1 MELFLLAG
9 EASGDAHA
17 ASLLRAMREMRPD
30 VRAFGI
36 AGDQCAAQGF
46 EILHHARDMGVVGLT
61 EAVRRLPFYRRVL
74 QEMADAVTARR
85 PDGVVL
91 VDFPDFNLR
100 LGREIRA
107 RAPDIPSVYFIS
119 PQVWAWRRGR
129 VHDIAAFARRVLV
142 IFPFEEEL
150 YRDAGVEAVYVG
162 HPLVDEARPTASRE
176 SFLESVGLDPEKP
189 TVAVLPGSRESEVR
203 RHIEGML
210 GAAARLAGERP
221 EMQFVLSSAPTLE
234 RGFIPGH
241 PAWRRAERLRIALS
255 RDCVYNILHAADA
268 AMVTSGTATVEA
280 AMLGV
285 PMVVVYG
292 LSRLS
297 YFVARRIVDVP
308 WIAMVNLLAGE
319 AVVPELIQE
328 KFRAGPLAREVRAI
342 LEDST
347 RRETMLKGL
356 EKVRKALGES
366 GAARRAAEWVLRTVE
381 EAPASEGG
389 KP

>member
-17 ASLLRAMREMRPD
+17 ASLLRAVRQMRPD
-30 VRAFGI
+30 VRAFGV

-46 EILHHARDMGVVGLT
+46 EVLHHARDMGVVGLT
-61 EAVRRLPFYRRVL
+61 EAVRKLPLYRRVL
-74 QEMADAVTARR
+74 QEMADAVAARR

-100 LGREIRA
+100 LGREIRV
-107 RAPDIPSVYFIS
+107 RAPDIPIVYFIS

-142 IFPFEEEL
+142 IFPFEEEF

-176 SFLESVGLDPEKP
+176 DFLESAGLDPGRP

-210 GAAARLAGERP
+210 GAAARLAEERP

-234 RGFIPGH
+234 RGFIPAH

-255 RDCVYNILHAADA
+255 RDCVYNVLNAADA

-280 AMLGV
+280 ALLGV

-308 WIAMVNLLAGE
+308 WIAMANLLAGE

-328 KFRAGPLAREVRAI
+328 KFRARPLAREVRAI

-347 RRETMLKGL
+347 RREVMLKGL

-381 EAPASEGG
+381 EAAASEGRRL
-389 KP
+389 

>member
-30 VRAFGI
+30 VRAFGV

-46 EILHHARDMGVVGLT
+46 EILRHARDMGVVGIT
-61 EAVRRLPFYRRVL
+61 EAIRKLPFYRRVL
-74 QEMADAVTARR
+74 QEMADAVAARR

-107 RAPDIPSVYFIS
+107 RAPDIPIVYFIS

-176 SFLESVGLDPEKP
+176 IFLESAGLDPEKP

-203 RHIEGML
+203 RHIERML
-210 GAAARLAGERP
+210 DAAARLAGERP
-221 EMQFVLSSAPTLE
+221 EMQFVVSSAPTLE
-234 RGFIPGH
+234 RGSIPGH

-255 RDCVYNILHAADA
+255 RDSVYNVLNAADA

-280 AMLGV
+280 ALLGV

-308 WIAMVNLLAGE
+308 WIAMANLLAGE

-328 KFRAGPLAREVRAI
+328 KFRAGPLAREVRAL

-347 RRETMLKGL
+347 RREKMLKGL
-356 EKVRKALGES
+356 EKVRKALGKP
-366 GAARRAAEWVLRTVE
+366 GAARRAAGWVLRTLE
-381 EAPASEGG
+381 ESPASERG